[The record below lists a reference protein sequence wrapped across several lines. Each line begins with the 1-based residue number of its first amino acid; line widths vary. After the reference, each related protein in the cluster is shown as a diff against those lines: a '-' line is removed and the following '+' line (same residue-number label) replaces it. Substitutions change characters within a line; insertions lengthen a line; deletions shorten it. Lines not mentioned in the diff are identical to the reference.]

1 MKIWFTGIWLAML
14 CLIYT
19 PMTLGEDRELD
30 WYVLGSASLVLSK
43 DYALNLAGGV
53 GAGVQ
58 VNERFGIEL
67 SWDVSGIEPRD
78 LIQKANLPQTIAPLQ
93 IDVQSHD
100 YQYLSA
106 LAVRTFPLREPFSI
120 VGKAG
125 LARHWQSIEFDVG
138 MSGSVLMEGFEVDES
153 EILPVAA
160 LGFELSSN
168 RFKMLSFE
176 FLLTNFFGKS
186 SNTALITA
194 AVKIDF

>member
-1 MKIWFTGIWLAML
+1 MKIWFTAILLAML
-14 CLIYT
+14 GLIYP
-19 PMTLGEDRELD
+19 PMTLGEDREFD
-30 WYVLGSASLVLSK
+30 WYFLGSASVVLSK
-43 DYALNLAGGV
+43 DYSLNGAGGV

-58 VNERFGIEL
+58 LNKRFGIEL
-67 SWDVSGIEPRD
+67 CWDVSGIEPRD

-106 LAVRTFPLREPFSI
+106 LAVRTFQEPFSI

-138 MSGSVLMEGFEVDES
+138 TSGLVFMEGFEVDES

-160 LGFELSSN
+160 LGLELSSN

-176 FLLTNFFGKS
+176 FLLTNFFW
-186 SNTALITA
+186 
-194 AVKIDF
+194 